1 MLLKDTYEIAQAR
14 KERDEVAAAA
24 AAEAGPDEAS
34 SPMTALHVSLTLTL
48 IAQENGGSD
57 TEEVEY
63 DDDKIDA

>member
-1 MLLKDTYEIAQAR
+1 
-14 KERDEVAAAA
+14 
-24 AAEAGPDEAS
+24 
-34 SPMTALHVSLTLTL
+34 MTALHVSLTLTL